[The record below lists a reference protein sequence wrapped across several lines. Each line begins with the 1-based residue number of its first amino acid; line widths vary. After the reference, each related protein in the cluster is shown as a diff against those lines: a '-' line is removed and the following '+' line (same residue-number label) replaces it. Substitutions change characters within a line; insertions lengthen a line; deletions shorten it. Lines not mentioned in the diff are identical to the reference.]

1 VAGCNLMLLRL
12 EQSENWADIVQRIDP
27 NVKVRR
33 GTSRLQQHP
42 SNTEQINAIANYKL
56 TSEERMSIYK
66 RGGPFVEDWFEAYG
80 YNLKAED
87 KLETF
92 TNPGTLIAIM
102 NTARMATGSLFLAFR
117 NSWSCSAVP
126 PVDAVRSLN
135 CDNNRLVFRT
145 HWFNAGVKQIQNHR
159 KDHSEGQCLIVA
171 AIRSPETWFA
181 SIFLQMNTVWQT
193 DENILD
199 NYRSFIASDNFI
211 PVLLDTLPTI
221 LREFN
226 AGSLTTQMKI
236 IDQNAGYSF
245 LGPAPHE
252 SSVAGCEGLLLSVE
266 HSHRWKEILEM
277 IDPNIQFESSPSRME
292 TNPMSVDQI
301 KIVADYQL
309 TYEEKKAIYTKGG
322 PFIADWFD
330 AYRYMNNL
338 VAES

>member
-1 VAGCNLMLLRL
+1 
-12 EQSENWADIVQRIDP
+12 
-27 NVKVRR
+27 
-33 GTSRLQQHP
+33 
-42 SNTEQINAIANYKL
+42 
-56 TSEERMSIYK
+56 
-66 RGGPFVEDWFEAYG
+66 
-80 YNLKAED
+80 
-87 KLETF
+87 
-92 TNPGTLIAIM
+92 
-102 NTARMATGSLFLAFR
+102 
-117 NSWSCSAVP
+117 
-126 PVDAVRSLN
+126 
-135 CDNNRLVFRT
+135 
-145 HWFNAGVKQIQNHR
+145 
-159 KDHSEGQCLIVA
+159 
-171 AIRSPETWFA
+171 
-181 SIFLQMNTVWQT
+181 MNTVWQT